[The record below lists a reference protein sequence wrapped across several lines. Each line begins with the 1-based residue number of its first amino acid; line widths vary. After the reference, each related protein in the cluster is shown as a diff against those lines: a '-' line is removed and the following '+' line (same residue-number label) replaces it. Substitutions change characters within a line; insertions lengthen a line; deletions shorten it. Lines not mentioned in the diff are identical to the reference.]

1 MLWTLRM
8 PFILYPTWTFLPLR
22 RLLARMIPFTALRNF
37 EFRSSGALRPSAAAR
52 SSPESCFVGASKRW
66 GDGGGWSGD
75 RAAWR
80 SSAASSA
87 AFWRLFW
94 RLSGGD
100 PALGRL
106 WGGDP
111 WLSRR
116 NDIVRRRRV
125 YSFYTRCRL
134 PVSGAAQSLRL
145 CGSGVHVI
153 CVPMW
158 RAQRRPRAHA
168 ASILDVCRTPK
179 NRCMRRPHPARDT

>member
-37 EFRSSGALRPSAAAR
+37 DFRSSGALRPSAAAR
-52 SSPESCFVGASKRW
+52 SKPESCFVGPSKRL
-66 GDGGGWSGD
+66 GEGGGWSGD

-94 RLSGGD
+94 RLWGGE

-125 YSFYTRCRL
+125 YSL
-134 PVSGAAQSLRL
+134 HKVQPSGAAQSTAM

-158 RAQRRPRAHA
+158 PAQRRPQAPRSVDSARL
-168 ASILDVCRTPK
+168 IIDTK
-179 NRCMRRPHPARDT
+179 NRDDAQPRTKQSA